1 MLGILRFFLASCVI
15 VFHLTAQVPN
25 IGQLSV
31 NLFYVIS
38 GYLIT
43 LILNESYKFKL
54 KAFAFNRALRLY
66 PTYYVFA
73 ILSLLLNLIPI
84 DGVSSSVF
92 HTSWSGG
99 QQPLDIFGNA
109 LIFPWAFLSDQSV
122 LSIPGFLYSD
132 APRFR
137 LIPSTWSIGVELVCY
152 AILFLISARSLSLS
166 VITLLASITYHIFI
180 QQSSFSTA
188 YNYFPFFAAMLPFS
202 IGAIGYFASRSI
214 ESKFGKINIS
224 YKSQTFSLFILI
236 AIFITNWMWS
246 KSSSDLY
253 TSISYYV
260 NNFIGLSAVML
271 FHGASTP
278 VRIKWISKVLGDL
291 SYPMFL
297 VQYVAGYIGWQI
309 IGQPDN
315 IRGWNVFVAGYVVS
329 IMLSIVILVIIDRPI
344 QNLRSKI
351 RPK

>member
-54 KAFAFNRALRLY
+54 KEFTFNRVLRLY

-73 ILSLLLNLIPI
+73 ILSLLLSFIPI
-84 DGVSSSVF
+84 AGVSSSVF
-92 HTSWSGG
+92 HTSWSGS
-99 QQPLDIFGNA
+99 QQPLDIFGN
-109 LIFPWAFLSDQSV
+109 LFIFPWAFLSDQSV
-122 LSIPGFLYSD
+122 LSIPGLLYSD

-152 AILFLISARSLSLS
+152 AILFLISSRRFYLS
-166 VITLLASITYHIFI
+166 VITLLASIAFHIFI
-180 QQSSFSTA
+180 NNSNFSSG
-188 YNYFPFFAAMLPFS
+188 YNYYPFSAAMLPFS
-202 IGAIGYFASRSI
+202 TGAIGYFISNKI
-214 ESKFGKINIS
+214 KNKHGKINLPTR
-224 YKSQTFSLFILI
+224 YQFAALFFLV
-236 AIFITNWMWS
+236 AIFIANWTWS
-246 KSSSDLY
+246 TMSKDLY
-253 TSISYYV
+253 TSISYYA
-260 NNFIGLSAVML
+260 NNLIGLSAIMI
-271 FHGASTP
+271 FHGASTSGNL
-278 VRIKWISKVLGDL
+278 KKISKVLGDL

-309 IGQPDN
+309 IGQPGN
-315 IRGWNVFVAGYVVS
+315 IRGWDVFMAGYVVS
-329 IMLSIVILVIIDRPI
+329 LILSAIILILVDSPI
-344 QNLRSKI
+344 QKLRAKI
-351 RPK
+351 RPS